1 MQNRYAGDVG
11 DFGKLAMLRQIA
23 DTGLAVGINWYL
35 VANELHNNDGKH
47 TGFLNDR
54 RFDGLDDI
62 LRESLRIIVQGE
74 RSVYAL
80 ESANL
85 LPGAVYYSQL
95 LLPPSIEDFQ
105 RKLWHENAINHLQKS
120 DIVFLDP
127 DNGIITK
134 SIGLASRN
142 SIKYVLREEI
152 CDYYARG
159 HSVVVYNHRCREKPE
174 KYVRRFDW
182 MKDAPALSG
191 SSISGLSFRR
201 GTIRDYIF
209 IAKSQHSECL
219 SKAQNTL
226 ASGGWAEHFSQ
237 LEKLGGGR

>member
-85 LPGAVYYSQL
+85 LQGAVYYSQL

-105 RKLWHENAINHLQKS
+105 RKLWHGNAINHLQKA
-120 DIVFLDP
+120 I
-127 DNGIITK
+127 
-134 SIGLASRN
+134 
-142 SIKYVLREEI
+142 
-152 CDYYARG
+152 
-159 HSVVVYNHRCREKPE
+159 
-174 KYVRRFDW
+174 
-182 MKDAPALSG
+182 
-191 SSISGLSFRR
+191 LSFSTPTTGSYRV
-201 GTIRDYIF
+201 F
-209 IAKSQHSECL
+209 ITNL
-219 SKAQNTL
+219 MV
-226 ASGGWAEHFSQ
+226 
-237 LEKLGGGR
+237 